1 MLMEPQIFMAF
12 VVFSISMSLTPGAGN
27 LMLLSISNR
36 YGFLAALPFVIGT
49 TLGVMFV
56 FIGSSAGL
64 YRLLLSSPELY
75 IAVKYAGAAYLLY
88 TAWGITKQEIAESQ
102 ETERTNGVTSG
113 ILIQVL
119 NPKAWIAAM
128 TIFSQFTDATG
139 DYVLQVSILI
149 FIFVLVTA
157 LCTLV
162 WAYSGTL
169 LKHALKST
177 HQMLIVNRCLGLTL
191 AATVVYMLCQS

>member
-102 ETERTNGVTSG
+102 ETERTSGVTSG

>member
-149 FIFVLVTA
+149 FIFVLVTT